1 VGTTGGRARLDPSG
15 WDGTDGTD
23 GTPSPPR
30 AGGSDPT
37 SSGAGGDP
45 TSSDL
50 TSSGA
55 DGSDPDERR
64 AMQVL
69 KTVPAPTVVTDSAGR
84 VRFANASALE
94 LMGAR
99 TLGSLAGSFLDWVL
113 TEDRSLLSRRLT
125 ATPRGPVGDLLVRL
139 QARERVV
146 PCLLGG
152 AAAPEE
158 SPSRIVLVL
167 ARPGVW
173 APEPGTVDVA
183 TLSAALGAL
192 AWSPRGRSSGSG
204 RMQRVVRWWRACTG
218 ETSEVH
224 LWIRGRD
231 GRDLH
236 AGTSRR
242 VRDWGAAQLD
252 RGEGPVVTSW
262 QDAVTVRSRDVG
274 RDPRFPSLSS
284 GSGSG
289 PSAVSSP
296 LTCAQ
301 GSGVVTVVDPDA
313 HMLDPD
319 DIVIPSLAAATSR
332 SV

>member
-1 VGTTGGRARLDPSG
+1 VGSTGGRARLDPSRS
-15 WDGTDGTD
+15 DGA
-23 GTPSPPR
+23 PSAP
-30 AGGSDPT
+30 
-37 SSGAGGDP
+37 
-45 TSSDL
+45 
-50 TSSGA
+50 GA
-55 DGSDPDERR
+55 DGSDSTPLGADGSVPDERTAMR
-64 AMQVL
+64 AL
-69 KTVPAPTVVTDSAGR
+69 GTVPAPTVVTDSAGQ

-94 LMGAR
+94 LMGAS

-113 TEDRSLLSRRLT
+113 PADRSLLSRRLT
-125 ATPRGPVGDLLVRL
+125 GAPHGPVGDLLVRL

-152 AAAPEE
+152 SAAPQD

-224 LWIRGRD
+224 LWIRSGD

-284 GSGSG
+284 GRSG

-313 HMLDPD
+313 HLLEAD